1 MYDLI
6 IKNARVCDGTGA
18 PAYRGAVAV
27 SDGLIT
33 AVGTRIDGDARRV
46 VDAGGNVLAPGFIDP
61 HTHFDAQ
68 ITWDGLA
75 TPSLEHGVTTVIN
88 GNCSLTM
95 APVRAEHRDFVGAV
109 FRQIEEMPAAAFD
122 AGMRWNWETFEEY
135 LGAFRD
141 NLGINVATLAGHS
154 MLRLW
159 VMGEA
164 ARERAATED
173 EVVRMQGLLREC
185 LQAGALGMS
194 TSWVDIDHEHRPVP
208 CRLAAPEELDALC
221 AVLGE
226 AGAVM
231 QVVPEFWDPDL
242 LCTRIDIL
250 GELSRRHHI
259 TVSFSPLFDSNATPE
274 LVPRALERVRLQTA
288 YGARIVPQ
296 MQSRPIDVTFE
307 FDVPT
312 SVFSTRPTWWAT
324 ILKPAAETLADFQNP
339 DIREQLVAEAY
350 NAMHPIAMEVHF
362 PDFIVSRCELE
373 KNRPLEGRTLRDI
386 AAERGCDPVELMLD
400 LAVEENLRT
409 CFSAVAVGHDNLE
422 RISGPISDPLVQVG
436 SGDGGAHVTRFAT
449 YGDTGYL
456 ISRFVR
462 QAGAM
467 SLERA
472 VYKLT
477 GQIAD
482 NWGLADRGRLRPGL
496 AADLVLFDPDTL
508 DRGPE
513 IAVQDLPGEGYR
525 YIRRATGI
533 EQVYVN
539 GLLAYSGA
547 QGYSNERGGCI
558 VAGQGSVP
566 GRRAA

>member
-1 MYDLI
+1 MYQLKI
-6 IKNARVCDGTGA
+6 TNALVCDGSGS
-18 PAYRGAVAV
+18 PAYHGDVAV
-27 SDGLIT
+27 QDGKIM
-33 AVGTRIDGDARRV
+33 AVGTRLDGDAATV
-46 VDAGGNVLAPGFIDP
+46 IDAQGRALAPGFIDS

-95 APVRAEHRDFVGAV
+95 APVRAEHRAFVGAV

-122 AGMRWNWETFEEY
+122 AGMQWNWETFAEY
-135 LGAFRD
+135 LATFRD

-159 VMGEA
+159 VMGDA
-164 ARERAATED
+164 ARERCASTE
-173 EVVRMQGLLREC
+173 EIEGMQQLLRQC
-185 LQAGALGMS
+185 LDAGAIGLS

-226 AGAVM
+226 YGAVM

-250 GELSRRHHI
+250 GDLSRRHSI
-259 TVSFSPLFDSNATPE
+259 TVTFSPLFDSNATPD
-274 LVPRALERVRLQTA
+274 LVPRALDRVRLQVA
-288 YGARIVPQ
+288 NGARVVPQ
-296 MQSRPIDVTFE
+296 MQTRPIDVSFE

-312 SVFSTRPTWWAT
+312 SVFSSRPTWWAT
-324 ILKPAAETLADFQNP
+324 ILKPAGETLRDFQDP
-339 DIREQLVAEAY
+339 DVRRQLVDEAY
-350 NAMHPIAMEVHF
+350 NGMHPIAMEVHF
-362 PDFIVSRCELE
+362 PDFLVSRCHLPAN
-373 KNRPLEGRTLRDI
+373 KALEGRRLKDI
-386 AAERGCDPVELMLD
+386 AEERGCDPVELMLD
-400 LAVEENLRT
+400 LAVEEQLRT
-409 CFSAVAVGHDNLE
+409 RFSAVSVGHDNIA
-422 RISGPISDPLVQVG
+422 RISGPISDPLVQIG

-456 ISRFVR
+456 FSRFVR
-462 QAGAM
+462 EAGA
-467 SLERA
+467 LTLAQA

-482 NWGLADRGRLRPGL
+482 NWGLSDRGRIRPGL
-496 AADLVLFDPDTL
+496 AADLVLFDPERI

-513 IAVQDLPGEGYR
+513 IAVEDLPGEGYR
-525 YIRRATGI
+525 YLRHAIGV
-533 EQVYVN
+533 EQVFVN
-539 GLLAYSGA
+539 GVTTYAAAG
-547 QGYSNERGGCI
+547 GYTQARPGQL
-558 VAGQGSVP
+558 VAG
-566 GRRAA
+566 RRRVAA

>member
-6 IKNARVCDGTGA
+6 IKNARIFDGTGE
-18 PAYRGAVAV
+18 PPFHGAVAV
-27 SDGLIT
+27 SEGRI
-33 AVGTRIDGDARRV
+33 AAMGTRLDGDARAV
-46 VDAGGNVLAPGFIDP
+46 VDAGGRALAPGFIDS

-95 APVRAEHRDFVGAV
+95 APVRARHREFVGAV

-135 LGAFRD
+135 LASFRD
-141 NLGINVATLAGHS
+141 QLGINVATLAGHS

-164 ARERAATED
+164 ARERCATDD
-173 EVVRMQGLLREC
+173 EIARMQQLLREC
-185 LQAGALGMS
+185 LDAGALGLS

-226 AGAVM
+226 YGAVM

-242 LCTRIDIL
+242 LCVRIDIL
-250 GELSRRHHI
+250 GELSRRHGI
-259 TVSFSPLFDSNATPE
+259 TVSFSPLFDSNATPD
-274 LVPRALERVRLQTA
+274 LVQRALARVRLQTLH
-288 YGARIVPQ
+288 GARVVPQ
-296 MQSRPIDVTFE
+296 MQTRPIDVTFE
-307 FDVPT
+307 FDMPT

-324 ILKPAAETLADFQNP
+324 ILKPHAETLRDFQ
-339 DIREQLVAEAY
+339 DAGVRKQLVEEAY
-350 NAMHPIAMEVHF
+350 NGLHPIAMEVHF
-362 PDFIVSRCELE
+362 PDFIVNRCHLAHN
-373 KNRPLEGRTLRDI
+373 KPLEGRCLRDI
-386 AAERGCDPVELMLD
+386 AAERDCDPVELMLD
-400 LAVEENLRT
+400 LAVEEDLKT
-409 CFSAVAVGHDNLE
+409 CFTALEVGHNNLE
-422 RISGPISDPLVQVG
+422 RITGPIADPLVQIG

-456 ISRFVR
+456 FSRFVR
-462 QAGAM
+462 DAGA
-467 SLERA
+467 LTPEQA

-477 GQIAD
+477 GQVAA
-482 NWGLADRGRLRPGL
+482 NWGLVDRGRLRPGL
-496 AADLVLFDPDTL
+496 AADLVLFDLDTI

-513 IAVQDLPGEGYR
+513 IAVEDLPAEGYR
-525 YIRRATGI
+525 YVRRARGV

-539 GLLAYSGA
+539 GVLAYSAGD
-547 QGYSNERGGCI
+547 GYSGDRGGRI
-558 VAGQGSVP
+558 VSSPRV
-566 GRRAA
+566 AA

>member
-6 IKNARVCDGTGA
+6 IRNARICDGSGS
-18 PAYRGAVAV
+18 PAYRGALAV
-27 SDGLIT
+27 SEGRI
-33 AVGTRIDGDARRV
+33 AAIGTRIDGDARTV
-46 VDAGGNVLAPGFIDP
+46 VDAGGRVLAPGFIDS

-95 APVRAEHRDFVGAV
+95 APVRAEHRGFVGAV

-135 LGAFRD
+135 LAAFRD
-141 NLGINVATLAGHS
+141 QLGINVATLAGHS

-164 ARERAATED
+164 ARERAASSG
-173 EVVRMQGLLREC
+173 EVAQMQELLREC
-185 LQAGALGMS
+185 LRAGALGLS

-208 CRLAAPEELDALC
+208 CRLASPEELDALC

-226 AGAVM
+226 FGAIM

-242 LCTRIDIL
+242 LCARIDIL
-250 GELSRRHHI
+250 GDLSRRHGI

-296 MQSRPIDVTFE
+296 MQTRPIDVTFE

-312 SVFSTRPTWWAT
+312 SVFSTRPTWWMT
-324 ILKPAAETLADFQNP
+324 ILKPAAQTLADFRDP
-339 DIREQLVAEAY
+339 VIRKQLVEEAY

-362 PDFIVSRCELE
+362 PDFVVRRCHLPHN
-373 KNRPLEGRTLRDI
+373 KALEGRTLKDI
-386 AAERGCDPVELMLD
+386 AGERGCDPVELMLD
-400 LAVEENLRT
+400 LAVEENLKT
-409 CFSAVAVGHDNLE
+409 CFSAMAVGHNNLE
-422 RISGPISDPLVQVG
+422 RITGPISDPLVQVG

-456 ISRFVR
+456 FSCFVR
-462 QAGAM
+462 EAGAM
-467 SLERA
+467 SLEQA

-477 GQIAD
+477 GQIAH
-482 NWGLADRGRLRPGL
+482 NWGLADRGFLRPGL
-496 AADLVLFDPDTL
+496 AADLLLFDPDTI

-513 IAVQDLPGEGYR
+513 IAVADLPGDGYR
-525 YIRRATGI
+525 YVRRARGV

-539 GLLAYSGA
+539 GQLAYSAEGGYAECREGRIVSGA
-547 QGYSNERGGCI
+547 RQS
-558 VAGQGSVP
+558 
-566 GRRAA
+566 AA